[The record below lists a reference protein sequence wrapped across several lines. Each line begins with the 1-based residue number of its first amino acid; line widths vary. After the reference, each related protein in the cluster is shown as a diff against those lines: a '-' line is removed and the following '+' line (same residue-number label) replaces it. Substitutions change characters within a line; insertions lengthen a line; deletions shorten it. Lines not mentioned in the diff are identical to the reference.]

1 MVVVVSRDMLRGI
14 SIIATLIVAGYV
26 MGVASKLGDVLL
38 FTATFLIA
46 TAVVSIIILTLGPMK
61 KGDERMIKRSEEAAL
76 LSVRVC
82 MFIGLFALAYSTMLG
97 FEEMK
102 MFFLGM
108 SVPGMLWVLAYL
120 VLVWR
125 DVH

>member
-1 MVVVVSRDMLRGI
+1 MSRDMLRGI